1 MPKQREQRQ
10 ELASKGH
17 QELTLMLAAAREEL
31 RSLRFRI
38 ASNQHKDIREVRD
51 VRKRIARILTIL
63 SHRPRK
69 PEIKQ

>member
-1 MPKQREQRQ
+1 
-10 ELASKGH
+10 
-17 QELTLMLAAAREEL
+17 MLAAAREEL

-69 PEIKQ
+69 STIKQ